1 MRLVLRFWYWINS
14 FTQLIVFFILITYL
28 VDIVKRNSILVTHG
42 SLIIIIII
50 IIIIITNFYTG
61 LKNPSVCNTVVL
73 GVLSKIIN
81 K

>member
-28 VDIVKRNSILVTHG
+28 VDIVGEILSW
-42 SLIIIIII
+42 SLMGV
-50 IIIIITNFYTG
+50 YG
-61 LKNPSVCNTVVL
+61 LR
-73 GVLSKIIN
+73 GVKIDTDC

>member
-42 SLIIIIII
+42 SLWAKS
-50 IIIIITNFYTG
+50 G
-61 LKNPSVCNTVVL
+61 
-73 GVLSKIIN
+73 
-81 K
+81 